1 MRNLIFT
8 RIRCVLISHM
18 ILKKITSGYTMH
30 QCLTSLDNDR
40 REYLDYR
47 INIGHVRDSIHS

>member
-1 MRNLIFT
+1 
-8 RIRCVLISHM
+8 M